1 MVVLVER
8 FELHIPQARSLKQ
21 KRHVLSTLLAMLRQT
36 FQASVAEIDHQDLWQ
51 RAAIAVAL
59 VGPDRHHLA
68 RVLQQIE
75 RRVDAWAEIE
85 VLDRAVDEWR
95 PED

>member
-1 MVVLVER
+1 VVILIER

-21 KRHVLSTLLAMLRQT
+21 KRHVVSPLIAMLRRT
-36 FQASVAEIDHQDLWQ
+36 FEVSVAEVDHHDLWQ
-51 RAAIAVAL
+51 RASIAVAV
-59 VGPDRHHLA
+59 VGPDAQHLA

-75 RRVDAWAEIE
+75 RRVDAWAEID
-85 VLDRAVDEWR
+85 VLDRVRDEWR

>member
-21 KRHVLSTLLAMLRQT
+21 KRHAIAPLTAMLRQT
-36 FQASVAEIDHQDLWQ
+36 FHVSVAEVDHHDLWQ
-51 RAAIAVAL
+51 RSTIAVAV
-59 VGPDRHHLA
+59 VGADAHHLA

-75 RRVDAWAEIE
+75 RRVDAWSEIE
-85 VLDRAVDEWR
+85 VLDRARDEWR
-95 PED
+95 PGD

>member
-1 MVVLVER
+1 VVVLVER

-21 KRHVLSTLLAMLRQT
+21 KRHALSTLLAMVRQT
-36 FQASVAEIDHQDLWQ
+36 FHASVAEVDHQDLWQ
-51 RAAIAVAL
+51 RATIAVVL

-75 RRVDAWAEIE
+75 RRVDTWAEIE
-85 VLDRAVDEWR
+85 VLDRVVDEWR
-95 PED
+95 PGD

>member
-21 KRHVLSTLLAMLRQT
+21 KRHVVSSLVAMLRGT
-36 FQASVAEIDHQDLWQ
+36 FPASVAEVHHQDLWQ
-51 RAAIAVAL
+51 RATIAVAV
-59 VGPDRHHLA
+59 VGPDAGHLA

-75 RRVDAWAEIE
+75 RRIDARAEID
-85 VLDRAVDEWR
+85 VLDRVRDEWR
-95 PED
+95 PEA